1 MQGRFLVTCFTLAA
15 IALGCT
21 TAKQSSAE
29 AEARA
34 HAQGWRTLTNDV
46 VGYSLSYPR
55 AWKLTGRVVATQFAS
70 GARCQSVRFVDR
82 ATPSEV
88 RQSFVQ
94 SCWKP
99 VTDGSSLDTFMRK
112 TYRSRLS
119 KFFTQTRLGGVPA
132 YRSRTA
138 QSNRTFFLQ
147 TKDYRVQLIA
157 AVVAG
162 PARRALRLSQV
173 NRILASLSVR
183 G

>member
-29 AEARA
+29 AEVRA

-70 GARCQSVRFVDR
+70 GARCQ
-82 ATPSEV
+82 V

-157 AVVAG
+157 AVVAV

-173 NRILASLSVR
+173 NRILASLSIR
-183 G
+183 S